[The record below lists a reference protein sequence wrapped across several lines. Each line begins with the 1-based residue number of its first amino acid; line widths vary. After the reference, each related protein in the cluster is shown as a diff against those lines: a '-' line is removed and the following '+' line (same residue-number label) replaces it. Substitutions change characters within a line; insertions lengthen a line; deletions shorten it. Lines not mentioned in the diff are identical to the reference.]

1 MDLNCVIYR
10 SPRKEF
16 MYLYVE
22 DAVGLARVP
31 EALLLQFGQ
40 PQQVMELV
48 LNSGRKLATE
58 DVETVILNIR
68 NNGYHLQMP
77 PVNEFSQ
84 RDMHNHKKPLA

>member
-16 MYLYVE
+16 MYLYV
-22 DAVGLARVP
+22 DCAVGLARVP
-31 EALLLQFGQ
+31 EALLMQFGP
-40 PQQVMELV
+40 PQRVMELV

-58 DVETVILNIR
+58 DVTMVMKNIR

-77 PVNEFSQ
+77 PLAEFSN
-84 RDMHNHKKPLA
+84 RDIHNHKKPLA